1 MGDGRYTDKDTQ
13 RPGSTGKQS
22 LKNEDNE
29 EPCGTDDDS
38 EPLCKLVRDKE
49 NDSHFNFLTDA
60 KLQKLC
66 KRATSMP
73 MLHKCQSEQLT
84 ISKHGRQH
92 ASRCKRR
99 GVPTICFGQL
109 SCMCGCSHLPSHK
122 IDLFFVQLNK
132 APLGPQRL
140 VSKNGVSRDISRSK
154 SSLLSIMDLVINPL
168 FYHTLRCL

>member
-1 MGDGRYTDKDTQ
+1 MVRLRQDRKSSEFRMAQIASGCFCLCTDDFTDCSCPAYADGRYTDKDTQ

-73 MLHKCQSEQLT
+73 MLHK
-84 ISKHGRQH
+84 
-92 ASRCKRR
+92 
-99 GVPTICFGQL
+99 
-109 SCMCGCSHLPSHK
+109 
-122 IDLFFVQLNK
+122 
-132 APLGPQRL
+132 
-140 VSKNGVSRDISRSK
+140 
-154 SSLLSIMDLVINPL
+154 
-168 FYHTLRCL
+168 